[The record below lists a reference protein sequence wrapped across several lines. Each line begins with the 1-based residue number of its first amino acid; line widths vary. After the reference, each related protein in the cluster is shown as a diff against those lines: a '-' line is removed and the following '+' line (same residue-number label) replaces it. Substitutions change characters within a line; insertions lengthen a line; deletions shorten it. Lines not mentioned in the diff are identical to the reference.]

1 MVLKSR
7 KLRKFLIE
15 TRQVELLHQPETSI
29 ANRLLEEVTNA
40 NPPFKTMRILSA
52 YTSLSGVDVLE
63 AILRR
68 IFAKRSSAN
77 AYVSVGIDRKR
88 TSYDALN
95 RLLQLKGTFPGLHV
109 YVVHDNR
116 LNYTFHPKVYA
127 FESQSV
133 ALIFVGSSNLTR
145 AGLGSNYEILTAF
158 SVDLHGPVGDSYNDF
173 VDSIK
178 CYFAPTPGGW
188 VQKLTY
194 DLLVDLDNEGWL
206 TRGDIQIKRDK
217 STSKIFGR
225 GSIEAAAN
233 TGVKFTGSR
242 ALRGKPRAPQIA
254 LQLTHWDTDRRHS
267 ETQIPEDVLN
277 NGFFPKDNLTL
288 VFPDGTERQAKLSHY
303 EYHSRI
309 YNKEILD
316 LMSPREGDVL
326 MIARISSKKFRIR
339 LVRKNKV
346 TADLLGKLS
355 EKHGKGKRWGWV

>member
-1 MVLKSR
+1 MVLKNR
-7 KLRKFLIE
+7 NLRKFLIE
-15 TRQVELLHQPETSI
+15 TKHVELLHQPETSI

-40 NPPFKTMRILSA
+40 TPPFKTMRILSA

-95 RLLQLKGTFPGLHV
+95 RLLQLKGTFPSLHV
-109 YVVHDNR
+109 YVVHDSR

-127 FESQSV
+127 FESPSV
-133 ALIFVGSSNLTR
+133 AVIFVGSSNLTR
-145 AGLGSNYEILTAF
+145 AGLGSNYEIVTAF
-158 SVDLHGPVGDSYNDF
+158 SVDLHGLAGNSYNDF
-173 VDSIK
+173 VKSIQS
-178 CYFAPTPGGW
+178 YFAPTPEGW
-188 VQKLTY
+188 VQELTY

-206 TRGDIQIKRDK
+206 TRGDVEIKRYK
-217 STSKIFGR
+217 SASEIFGR

-233 TGVKFTGSR
+233 TGIKFTGFV
-242 ALRGKPRAPQIA
+242 LRGKPRDPQVA

-326 MIARISSKKFRIR
+326 MIARISSKKFRVR

-346 TADLLGKLS
+346 TVGLLGKLS
-355 EKHGKGKRWGWV
+355 KKRGKGKRWGWV